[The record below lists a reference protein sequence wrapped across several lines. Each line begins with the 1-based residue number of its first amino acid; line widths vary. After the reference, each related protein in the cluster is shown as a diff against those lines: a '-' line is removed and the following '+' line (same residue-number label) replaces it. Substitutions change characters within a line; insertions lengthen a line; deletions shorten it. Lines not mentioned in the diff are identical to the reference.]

1 MVKLEEVFHSCSNPR
16 VAEAA
21 LASMGGVVAANVH
34 AAAARNGVADGAF
47 VAKLMREFREH
58 SCSAVV
64 TMTEEAM
71 RRSELPV
78 LTGLQHILAHAL
90 IRRALMGQV
99 EPAAMLEA
107 LAPEY
112 A

>member
-1 MVKLEEVFHSCSNPR
+1 MVKLEEVFHSCSNPW

-21 LASMGGVVAANVH
+21 LASMGGIVAANVR
-34 AAAARNGVADGAF
+34 AAAAQSGVADGTF

-58 SCSAVV
+58 SCPAVV
-64 TMTEEAM
+64 TTTEEAM

-90 IRRALMGQV
+90 IRRALIDRV
-99 EPAAMLEA
+99 ERPATSEFAVKN
-107 LAPEY
+107 
-112 A
+112 